1 MSQAIA
7 PKVQAFL
14 DPSSETFSY
23 VVYDH
28 VGGEGVVIDPVLDF
42 DYSSGRTNTTMAE
55 KIVAFIKEQ
64 QLNVR
69 WILETHAHADHLSAA
84 PFLRQQLDAKIVIG
98 EQITK
103 VQKVFSEVFSL
114 ERSFLPDGSQFD
126 YLLAENEELQVG
138 QLAIKALHTP
148 GHTPADMSYLVNEQA
163 LFVGDTLFMPDVGT
177 ARCDFPKGSAKQLY
191 QSIQRLLALPDNMLM
206 YVCHDYPPK
215 ERSEH
220 AYQTT
225 VAEQK
230 QHNIHVGGG
239 TDEATFIEMREARD
253 ATLGMPKL
261 ILPSI
266 QVNIRAGEMPPA
278 DASGTVFLKV
288 PINLL

>member
-191 QSIQRLLALPDNMLM
+191 QSIQRLLALPDETVM
-206 YVCHDYPPK
+206 YVCHDYPPQG
-215 ERSEH
+215 RREH

-278 DASGTVFLKV
+278 DASGTVFLKI